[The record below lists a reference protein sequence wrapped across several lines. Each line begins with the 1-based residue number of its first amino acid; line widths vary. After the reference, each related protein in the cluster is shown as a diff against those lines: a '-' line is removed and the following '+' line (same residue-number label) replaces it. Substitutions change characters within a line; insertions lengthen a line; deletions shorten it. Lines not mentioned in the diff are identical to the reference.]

1 MLFRSDG
8 GVAAAVLDLVRR
20 VVVRE
25 TAAGG
30 LALATIFPPE
40 WAGQPLEV
48 HDAPTHHGRLSYA
61 LRWHGDRPAL
71 LWQCERPGVTLTVP
85 GLDPSFSTA
94 EQSGEAL
101 LAPYRARIPIPLQD
115 AGTA

>member
-1 MLFRSDG
+1 MDRVRIAAHAKLNLLLRILAREAPAG
-8 GVAAAVLDLVRR
+8 GAGRGYHQI
-20 VVVRE
+20 E
-25 TAAGG
+25 TA
-30 LALATIFPPE
+30 F
-40 WAGQPLEV
+40 
-48 HDAPTHHGRLSYA
+48 
-61 LRWHGDRPAL
+61 AL
-71 LWQCERPGVTLTVP
+71 LELADELVVTRTKSGVTLTVP